1 MTQIKIKLLSVGA
14 CQVQHQL
21 SGTTLT
27 TDLPPEFGGQG
38 RSFSATD
45 LLAAALGV
53 CIATN
58 IDIVAERHNI
68 PFEAINVSVE
78 KELSQNPKRVSR
90 LSVTIDIAME
100 VAPDLLLRLQ
110 RAANHCAVHHSL
122 HPDMVVEIK
131 FITQ

>member
-1 MTQIKIKLLSVGA
+1 MSQIDIKILSPGE
-14 CQVQHQL
+14 CHVQHRP
-21 SGTTLT
+21 SGTNLT

-45 LLAAALGV
+45 LLAAALAV

-58 IDIVAERHNI
+58 IDTVAQRHNI
-68 PFEAINVSVE
+68 PFEAIKVSVV

-90 LSVTIDIAME
+90 LTVNIDIAMTITPE
-100 VAPDLLLRLQ
+100 ILLRLQ

-122 HPDMVVEIK
+122 HPDTQVEIL
-131 FITQ
+131 FTTL